1 MWQIGEQGGDVG
13 KRSVPFGKDPRSP
26 FPHRSESGGLFFL
39 KEVKPFG
46 NIIDPQPHPLVS
58 GAPSPLPSPAPPPQ
72 NPPHPSPLIH
82 QGLGSKGRMGGT
94 QNTPCIG
101 IVASRITLSDT
112 PPNPRVGVGGFPE
125 AAGAKEE
132 SCFLW
137 APTSKGGGSCKDSG
151 TSVVS
156 ELGGGS
162 AS

>member
-1 MWQIGEQGGDVG
+1 MCGRLVSRGETLGRGLYPLEKILAPPSRTVRNLGG
-13 KRSVPFGKDPRSP
+13 
-26 FPHRSESGGLFFL
+26 FFFF

-137 APTSKGGGSCKDSG
+137 APTSKGG
-151 TSVVS
+151 V
-156 ELGGGS
+156 L
-162 AS
+162 